1 LGLNASL
8 HYSSNPV
15 FTTLWRAIERNR
27 RPFFNSLSRGD
38 RKKPVIEFLWVPFLA
53 CLVLTGIHVYLGLHV
68 LARGIIFVDLALA
81 QVAALGITVALLAG
95 HPIQS
100 MAAYWYALAFTLGGS
115 FLFAISRT
123 HRAPIPQEA
132 IIGIVYAV
140 SAAVAVLVLDRAPQG
155 SEHIKQLLVGSILTV
170 TLKQVGTLALL
181 YGIVGAVHW
190 AVRRPLLEISFD
202 PPAALSKG
210 RWIGWWDFLFYA
222 SFGFVVTSSVQIAGV
237 LLVFSYLIVP
247 AAIAGLLARSVTT
260 RLALGWG
267 LGFVVSVLG
276 LVASATWD
284 LPTGATVVTTFGVF
298 MAAVATGLG
307 LQIFIRE
314 TRAKGMIALNGVAIA
329 ALAAMALAGLLLLIF
344 PQMDHHWLNWLEKP
358 VPSVQLIFLTSDER
372 ETYHDSQEAVQRGL
386 SEIQQLHSMQQDI
399 QWGAREMSEDK
410 QERLRQYLASRSEIT
425 AGDQMVLNHLRS
437 EARKRQRFWL
447 GIPLLGTGVF
457 GAVAL
462 ARLRSKQNSRR

>member
-1 LGLNASL
+1 
-8 HYSSNPV
+8 
-15 FTTLWRAIERNR
+15 
-27 RPFFNSLSRGD
+27 
-38 RKKPVIEFLWVPFLA
+38 VIEFLWVPFLA

-100 MAAYWYALAFTLGGS
+100 AAAYWYALAFTFGGS

-123 HRAPIPQEA
+123 HRASIPQEA

-140 SAAVAVLVLDRAPQG
+140 SAAAAVIVVDRAPQG

-170 TLKQVGTLALL
+170 TLKEVGTLALL
-181 YGIVGAVHW
+181 YGIVGVVHW
-190 AVRRPLLEISFD
+190 AIRRPLLEISFD
-202 PPAALSKG
+202 PQAALSER

-247 AAIAGLLARSVTT
+247 AAIAALLARSIAA
-260 RLALGWG
+260 RLVIGWG
-267 LGFVVSVLG
+267 LGFAVSVLG
-276 LVASATWD
+276 LVASAIWD

-298 MAAVATGLG
+298 MAAVAVCLG
-307 LQIFIRE
+307 LQTLIQR
-314 TRAKGMIALNGVAIA
+314 TRAKGLIAIEGVGIA
-329 ALAAMALAGLLLLIF
+329 VLVAMALAGLFLVVF
-344 PQMDHHWLNWLEKP
+344 PRMDHHWLNWLEKAL
-358 VPSVQLIFLTSDER
+358 PSIRLVFLTTDER
-372 ETYHDSQEAVQRGL
+372 ETYQDSQEAVERGL
-386 SEIQQLHSMQQDI
+386 NEIQSLRTMQQEI
-399 QWGAREMSEDK
+399 QWGTREMSEEK

-437 EARKRQRFWL
+437 QARGRQRFWL
-447 GIPLLGTGVF
+447 GIPLLGIGVI
-457 GAVAL
+457 GAAVL
-462 ARLRSKQNSRR
+462 ARPRSKQNRPEKATA